1 NDAGNVFPNG
11 YSTLPKEPIL
21 ATSRSLTSS
30 CGCTRVLTFDDISN
44 TGNDRYPAI
53 PNGYGGL
60 TWTNALIMNTTWE
73 RVTYGW
79 NGYASGLSSGVFVGF
94 NSNAQQMSMSVP
106 VGQYFQLN
114 SISLCAA
121 WRNNLTVTI
130 KGIRANIPVY
140 QTVINLPVASKNILY
155 TIKWAGID
163 KVTLDSVG
171 GIEYPNLNG
180 VGTQFVFDDIDI
192 TI

>member
-1 NDAGNVFPNG
+1 
-11 YSTLPKEPIL
+11 
-21 ATSRSLTSS
+21 
-30 CGCTRVLTFDDISN
+30 
-44 TGNDRYPAI
+44 
-53 PNGYGGL
+53 
-60 TWTNALIMNTTWE
+60 
-73 RVTYGW
+73 
-79 NGYASGLSSGVFVGF
+79 
-94 NSNAQQMSMSVP
+94 MSVR

-140 QTVINLPVASKNILY
+140 QTVINLQVASKNILY
-155 TIKWAGID
+155 TVKWAGID
-163 KVTLDSVG
+163 KVTFDSVG

-180 VGTQFVFDDIDI
+180 GGTQFVFDDIDI